1 MGVVFINS
9 LDSCGIIG
17 LWEITAPYKEMESK
31 YQLQKGDMA
40 SMEGISNEV
49 RKLQILCTRLLIR
62 EMDPGIDTSLLT
74 RDAMGMPYFKEA
86 GPKISI
92 SHSGK
97 YVTVSLSFQHKTGID
112 IEKIGEK
119 VNRVQDKF
127 MNGTEKKCG
136 IDQNIDCIH
145 EYQHVIW
152 GAKEAL
158 FKLYGKGG
166 VSFKEDLAVMP
177 FQYQDKG
184 SFNGKIY
191 KADFEQSFSINYER
205 IGDYMLVYVYG

>member
-17 LWEITAPYKEMESK
+17 LWEITASYKEMESK
-31 YQLQKGDMA
+31 CQLQKGDMA
-40 SMEGISNEV
+40 SIERISNGV
-49 RKLQILCTRLLIR
+49 RKVQILCTRLLIR
-62 EMDPGIDTSLLT
+62 EMVPGIDTGLLT

-119 VNRVQDKF
+119 VNRIQDKF
-127 MNGTEKKCG
+127 MNNAEKKCG
-136 IDQNIDCIH
+136 LDQNADCIN

-152 GAKEAL
+152 GAKETL

-166 VSFKEDLAVMP
+166 VNFKEDLLVKP
-177 FQYQDKG
+177 FQYQGKG
-184 SFNGKIY
+184 SFNGKID
-191 KADFEQSFSINYER
+191 KADFEQTFSINYER
-205 IGDYMLVYVYG
+205 IGDYMLVYVFG